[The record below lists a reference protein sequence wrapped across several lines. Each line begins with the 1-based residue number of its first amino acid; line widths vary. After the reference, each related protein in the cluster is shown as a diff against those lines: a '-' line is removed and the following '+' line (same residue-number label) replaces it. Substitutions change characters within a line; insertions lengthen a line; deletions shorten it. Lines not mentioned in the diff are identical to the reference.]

1 VIEQG
6 QLPPDD
12 VIKLIEAQKTVW
24 VRLAATRTGDE
35 WHESLMEVTS
45 GIAPPRWIPQ
55 RWKYDEAIFL
65 SSEVSGANAAE
76 WFRTDTVTIDDV
88 VVKLLPVQPGQTSQW
103 WQYSGGTPNAGY
115 ETLIW
120 PFRSYQLAPH
130 PLKNGSGSGSLIGNG
145 PSFVRFA
152 QAAASF
158 FGFALGLGGSVDHM
172 APTFRL
178 QDLSGRIAR
187 VLLSAAEVEVH
198 LEGVALDGMT
208 VELASDAPGASNALS
223 SLNEQVVR
231 FPLPSGLPPGAW
243 VVLKK
248 DSEWIDR
255 KFINYPHTTPDPGI
269 EIVVEPMTEL
279 QALVSGGEVATVEFK
294 SVIPEPET
302 KLRDKVCQ
310 TVAAFAN
317 EDGGQLLF
325 GVEDDGT
332 ITGLPATTD
341 ARRAR
346 DTVTQFLTS
355 TVTPTPNFSF
365 ETIQVDGDSTE
376 VVLVL
381 IVKPGSEPPYGVN
394 PAHPRYY
401 IRRGGTTSEA
411 SADQVRALARSRPP
425 ADQNSL
431 GAYGLRLGV

>member
-115 ETLIW
+115 
-120 PFRSYQLAPH
+120 
-130 PLKNGSGSGSLIGNG
+130 
-145 PSFVRFA
+145 FVRFA